1 MKYIAVLLII
11 LCLSCS
17 SDDNTP
23 APTPNSAPQSI
34 KIDAITFEG
43 ENVTIDWSDAQD
55 ADGDQIF
62 YKLYINSV
70 LIKESTESI
79 ATSILNYNSEYSGRI
94 IGTDKKGGVV
104 EIDFEISAPKSKILF
119 YTDGFSSLIA
129 LDLYTLKPMWSA
141 QTSSLESHTISDNL
155 IYSGIEA
162 INGIDILSGEIKWTS
177 TPNTNSNNIQY
188 RNIILDD
195 TNVFAFGPNSTL
207 YCVNKNSGGK
217 LWERS
222 FLNYYA
228 QLAIDADKV
237 FVSSRNNDHL
247 YAINKL
253 TGLTDWSFLITVNNS
268 NPGASSQIKTNPL
281 IVNDAIYFGDNH
293 GNFYSLNKNT
303 GLQNWI
309 IHSNQFETYYP
320 SPTQFKE
327 SVIVGTY
334 NTLYAYNQNNGST
347 IWEYKPNNGT
357 LETSP
362 FIYNDKVY
370 IGVSKN
376 GSGELL
382 CLNANDG
389 SLIWRLDLENNTTSS
404 PIVFENTVYI
414 GDWNKNMYAVNAET
428 GTLDWKIK
436 TEEMIF
442 RSPTIVVG
450 ASETVIYS
458 SVSGLKN

>member
-1 MKYIAVLLII
+1 M
-11 LCLSCS
+11 
-17 SDDNTP
+17 
-23 APTPNSAPQSI
+23 
-34 KIDAITFEG
+34 E
-43 ENVTIDWSDAQD
+43 
-55 ADGDQIF
+55 
-62 YKLYINSV
+62 
-70 LIKESTESI
+70 
-79 ATSILNYNSEYSGRI
+79 
-94 IGTDKKGGVV
+94 
-104 EIDFEISAPKSKILF
+104 LF
-119 YTDGFSSLIA
+119 
-129 LDLYTLKPMWSA
+129 
-141 QTSSLESHTISDNL
+141 
-155 IYSGIEA
+155 
-162 INGIDILSGEIKWTS
+162 
-177 TPNTNSNNIQY
+177 
-188 RNIILDD
+188 
-195 TNVFAFGPNSTL
+195 
-207 YCVNKNSGGK
+207 
-217 LWERS
+217 
-222 FLNYYA
+222 
-228 QLAIDADKV
+228 
-237 FVSSRNNDHL
+237 
-247 YAINKL
+247 
-253 TGLTDWSFLITVNNS
+253 
-268 NPGASSQIKTNPL
+268 NPL

-436 TEEMIF
+436 TEEMIC